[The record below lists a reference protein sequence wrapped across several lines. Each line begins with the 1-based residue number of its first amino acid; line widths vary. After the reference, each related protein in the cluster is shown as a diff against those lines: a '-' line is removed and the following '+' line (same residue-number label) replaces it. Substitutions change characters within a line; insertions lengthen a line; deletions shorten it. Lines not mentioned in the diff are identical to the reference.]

1 MDRVET
7 TSRVENHAEAAH
19 IFRVIKSKGG
29 VCMKLPKSSLLFC
42 CFSLSVLF
50 TGGGTMPVLSVVS
63 VRQAS
68 QGTDKFMYADFET
81 TKENRPVSNRGGLV
95 QLFSYQENAANPS
108 RFKGAQ
114 KGDANAPDVV
124 RLSKD
129 DPNKAITFDYEL
141 RMPNQWAGVTVE
153 VHGQPDKDGKP
164 VADDMSGYKYLTL
177 QLYVTGVTSVTVE
190 FISKGQGIK
199 IDSGSPQMSFKVSKG
214 FNTYK
219 VALNSL
225 TQPSY
230 VETRVKPI
238 DLLKKLTQV
247 NISVTCNQCVPTSGT
262 VVIDNLIFQK

>member
-1 MDRVET
+1 
-7 TSRVENHAEAAH
+7 
-19 IFRVIKSKGG
+19 
-29 VCMKLPKSSLLFC
+29 MKLPKSSLLFC

-50 TGGGTMPVLSVVS
+50 TGSTTPVLSAMS
-63 VRQAS
+63 GRESA
-68 QGTDKFMYADFET
+68 QGADKFIYADFET
-81 TKENRPVSNRGGLV
+81 MKENRPVSSRGGLV
-95 QLFSYQENAANPS
+95 QLFNYQENAANPS
-108 RFKGAQ
+108 RFKGSTT
-114 KGDANAPDVV
+114 GDPNAPDVV

-129 DPNKAITFDYEL
+129 DPNKAIAFDYEL

-164 VADDMSGYKYLTL
+164 VADDVSGYKYLTL

-199 IDSGSPQMSFKVSKG
+199 IESGSPQMSFKVSKG

-219 VALNSL
+219 VALDSL
-225 TQPSY
+225 TQPPY
-230 VETRVKPI
+230 AETRVKPK

-262 VVIDNLIFQK
+262 VVIDNLIFQN

>member
-1 MDRVET
+1 
-7 TSRVENHAEAAH
+7 
-19 IFRVIKSKGG
+19 
-29 VCMKLPKSSLLFC
+29 MKHPKSALLFC

-50 TGGGTMPVLSVVS
+50 TGGSTTPVLSAVS
-63 VRQAS
+63 VREAA
-68 QGTDKFMYADFET
+68 QGTDKFIYADFET
-81 TKENRPVSNRGGLV
+81 IKENRPVSNRGGLV

-114 KGDANAPDVV
+114 KGDPNAPDVA

-141 RMPNQWAGVTVE
+141 RMPNRWAGVTVE

-164 VADDMSGYKYLTL
+164 VADDMSGYKYLTV

-190 FISKGQGIK
+190 FVSKGQGIK
-199 IDSGSPQMSFKVSKG
+199 IDGGSPQMSFKVSKG

-219 VALNSL
+219 VALDSL

-230 VETRVKPI
+230 VETRVKPK

-247 NISVTCNQCVPTSGT
+247 NVSVACNQCVPTSGT
-262 VVIDNLIFQK
+262 VVIDNLIFQN

>member
-1 MDRVET
+1 
-7 TSRVENHAEAAH
+7 
-19 IFRVIKSKGG
+19 
-29 VCMKLPKSSLLFC
+29 MKLPALSLLFS
-42 CFSLSVLF
+42 CFWLSTLF
-50 TGGGTMPVLSVVS
+50 TGGTTTPVLSAAS
-63 VRQAS
+63 VRGAA
-68 QGTDKFMYADFET
+68 QGTDKFVYADFET

-177 QLYVTGVTSVTVE
+177 QLYVTGVTQVTVE

-219 VALNSL
+219 VALDSL

-230 VETRVKPI
+230 VETRVKPK

-247 NISVTCNQCVPTSGT
+247 TISVACNQCVPTSGT
-262 VVIDNLIFQK
+262 VVIDNLIFQN